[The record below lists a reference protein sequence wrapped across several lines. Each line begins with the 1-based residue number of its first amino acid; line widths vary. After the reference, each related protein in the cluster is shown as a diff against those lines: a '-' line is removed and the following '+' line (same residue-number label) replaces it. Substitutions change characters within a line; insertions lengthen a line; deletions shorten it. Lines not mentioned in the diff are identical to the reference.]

1 MNYRI
6 VGRIVFILFAASM
19 LACAL
24 FPFVFSMVQ
33 EWGWDY
39 GLDRVFRRIW
49 MISVVLSLIGSGR
62 WIGFQHPAKVGYVIH
77 DGWFR
82 NIVIGAVIAWAF
94 LLTLTGAYLAIGAW
108 AFQDDSD
115 FAKSLFVGLV
125 RGALVAGLEEYI
137 FRGLI
142 FFSLRAHYGWWKAA
156 VGCSL
161 IFSSL
166 HFLESHTSDAVTD
179 PNVWWMGF
187 YLCGQMT
194 YNMLT
199 GFTLF
204 PDAVSLFVVGMILC
218 FSVQQSGTLWYSA
231 GLHGGWVWAAAVMSE
246 VFTRTRTIDTFYLG
260 GNRMF
265 DGVVPF
271 LGMFIIFP
279 ITHWLIQTQWV
290 KTHKPNSPEQ

>member
-1 MNYRI
+1 
-6 VGRIVFILFAASM
+6 M

-24 FPFVFSMVQ
+24 FPFVFTMVQ
-33 EWGWDY
+33 QWGWHY
-39 GLDRVFRRIW
+39 GPDRVFRRIW
-49 MISVVLSLIGSGR
+49 MISVILSLIGAGR

-77 DGWFR
+77 AGCFR
-82 NIVIGAVIAWAF
+82 NILFGAAIAWGF
-94 LLTLTGAYLAIGAW
+94 LLTLTVAYVAFGAW
-108 AFQDDSD
+108 TPQSD
-115 FAKSLFVGLV
+115 YDLTKALLVGLL
-125 RGALVAGLEEYI
+125 RGAVVSGLEEYI

-156 VGCSL
+156 IGCSI

-166 HFLESHTSDAVTD
+166 HFLESHSSGAIAD

-218 FSVQQSGTLWYSA
+218 FAVQKSGTLWYSA
-231 GLHGGWVWAAAVMSE
+231 GLHGGWVWAAAALSE
-246 VFTRTRTIDTFYLG
+246 WFSRTHIIDTYYIG

-265 DGVVPF
+265 DGVIPF
-271 LGMFIIFP
+271 FGMFIIFP
-279 ITHWLIQTQWV
+279 ITHWLIQKGWV
-290 KTHKPNSPEQ
+290 TKEVKARK